1 MTGGVIVTNL
11 NQRILELKERR
22 KTYGVSQN
30 KLATSV
36 GISRQYLS
44 EIETEKVIP
53 SSNLLAELDDML
65 ERFNPITTRNVI

>member
-1 MTGGVIVTNL
+1 MTFSSLVGVTNL
-11 NQRILELKERR
+11 KKQISELKERR

-44 EIETEKVIP
+44 ESVP
-53 SSNLLAELDDML
+53 L
-65 ERFNPITTRNVI
+65 